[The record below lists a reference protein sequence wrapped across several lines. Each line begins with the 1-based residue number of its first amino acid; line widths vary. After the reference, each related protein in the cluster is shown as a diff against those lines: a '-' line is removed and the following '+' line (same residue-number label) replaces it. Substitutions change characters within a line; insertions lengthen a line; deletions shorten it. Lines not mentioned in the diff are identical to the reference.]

1 MGLSF
6 PDSEYDNLLEKDNR
20 NFNNKV
26 FLNSNN
32 INNNSR
38 MNSNENDINN
48 FSDMKN
54 IVNIN
59 NNTNSNGIIKQ
70 NSQLLPKRHGVQ
82 VPTRS
87 SSQKNVDFKSLF
99 NNMNLK
105 SASSRKNSSNN
116 NVNES
121 QSNETPMPNH
131 ITNNNNHNATSPSPD
146 FIAAAMSPAKY
157 VSNQQQPTMNIQLPS
172 AHQRNS
178 SKHTDLNRKVSNS
191 STSNR
196 INETGS
202 INDIIRY
209 SESRHSAT
217 SNLSTTQ
224 QNDYKTERYFS
235 PTQLNNNHHQMIVIE
250 EQQQHP
256 ARLFTNNPNSKNVKT
271 INNENS
277 GSKILNYAN
286 SIRSLPSS
294 IYRASPERSLPR
306 SPERV
311 TDFNAYISIVNPNN
325 SNNNIVHSNNYR
337 PTTSKSSIKS
347 SDFSVMN
354 DVSNNPHPKTS
365 YSNKRSLTSCEE
377 STFEGRQKSQNNINN
392 IIKNRQLH
400 LGKAKI
406 DLDTQQGKTMI
417 NILFHLYLI

>member
-116 NVNES
+116 ISV
-121 QSNETPMPNH
+121 
-131 ITNNNNHNATSPSPD
+131 
-146 FIAAAMSPAKY
+146 
-157 VSNQQQPTMNIQLPS
+157 
-172 AHQRNS
+172 
-178 SKHTDLNRKVSNS
+178 
-191 STSNR
+191 
-196 INETGS
+196 
-202 INDIIRY
+202 
-209 SESRHSAT
+209 
-217 SNLSTTQ
+217 
-224 QNDYKTERYFS
+224 
-235 PTQLNNNHHQMIVIE
+235 
-250 EQQQHP
+250 
-256 ARLFTNNPNSKNVKT
+256 FT
-271 INNENS
+271 
-277 GSKILNYAN
+277 
-286 SIRSLPSS
+286 
-294 IYRASPERSLPR
+294 
-306 SPERV
+306 
-311 TDFNAYISIVNPNN
+311 
-325 SNNNIVHSNNYR
+325 
-337 PTTSKSSIKS
+337 
-347 SDFSVMN
+347 
-354 DVSNNPHPKTS
+354 
-365 YSNKRSLTSCEE
+365 
-377 STFEGRQKSQNNINN
+377 
-392 IIKNRQLH
+392 
-400 LGKAKI
+400 
-406 DLDTQQGKTMI
+406 
-417 NILFHLYLI
+417 